1 MAYLKQKNHTKEQ
14 INEYK
19 MAEKEIYE
27 KFSNLSKEELNARNK
42 NVCVKKVVM
51 TAIIK
56 HCRGEKKV

>member
-1 MAYLKQKNHTKEQ
+1 MT
-14 INEYK
+14 
-19 MAEKEIYE
+19 EKEIFE